1 MVTTEELFALY
12 RSIGQVS
19 KDPAIGFKI
28 GSEQRVERYDPI
40 AIAAIYTRSFR
51 DALSRIARY
60 KQLTCPEEI
69 RVTHLGDHFRVEFR
83 WLLAKESEPA
93 MLVDNCFA

>member
-1 MVTTEELFALY
+1 MVTTEEFFALY
-12 RSIGQVS
+12 R
-19 KDPAIGFKI
+19 AIGEVSRDPTIGLKL
-28 GSEQRVERYDPI
+28 GSEQRVERYDPV

-69 RVTHLGDHFRVEFR
+69 RVTHLRDHFRVEFQ
-83 WLLAKESEPA
+83 WHT
-93 MLVDNCFA
+93 LVLT